1 MDDRT
6 IIRDIIDGDKE
17 KYREL
22 VEKYQQR
29 LVNFIFAQVYDYDL
43 ANDIAQ
49 LSFIKAYSSLQN
61 YNPKYEFSTWLYTIA
76 NNLIKSEM
84 KKRKNISLEETKVQ
98 IHSKQNPAEDVAKEQ
113 QAQVIRSAITR
124 LSKRYQ
130 MVINLYYWQE
140 LSYREISDIMRVN
153 INTIRTW
160 ISRAKKELKQQLNGQ
175 I

>member
-1 MDDRT
+1 MDDRK
-6 IIRDIIDGDKE
+6 IIKDIINGDKE

-22 VEKYQQR
+22 VEKHQQR

-49 LSFIKAYSSLQN
+49 LSFIKAYNSLRN

-76 NNLIKSEM
+76 INLTKSEM
-84 KKRKNISLEETKVQ
+84 KKRKNISLEEAKIQ
-98 IHSKQNPAEDVAKEQ
+98 LRSKQNISDDVIKEQ
-113 QAQVIRSAITR
+113 QAQTIRSAVTR

-140 LSYREISDIMRVN
+140 LSYKEISDIMKVN